1 MKTIP
6 LEEALKLAVPG
17 PRTAKFPHCTRAG
30 GDEFRLFPHI
40 EVPSMFGEPG
50 RLIVNQGGYEIPT
63 HDAHAALLAHFYNHG
78 PELVRAL
85 ESCLAERS
93 KIAHIRARAILG
105 DGEWTHNFYGP
116 EEMEKL
122 IWRVFAMGSP
132 VTDKI
137 HALLVKASTVQ
148 MP

>member
-1 MKTIP
+1 MKTMP

-78 PELVRAL
+78 PELVQAVKDLSLCVEVMYSVQRLDPNTNLTLSDAKRL
-85 ESCLAERS
+85 LA
-93 KIAHIRARAILG
+93 
-105 DGEWTHNFYGP
+105 
-116 EEMEKL
+116 
-122 IWRVFAMGSP
+122 
-132 VTDKI
+132 
-137 HALLVKASTVQ
+137 KASTVQ